1 MFCGQPV
8 LAADLGND
16 LPDRWAELE
25 LGEEDGKWAGRLG
38 PGGHFK
44 PGGCVASTRVAILIP
59 YRERE
64 SHLATFIKYMH
75 PFLMRHNIEY
85 AILVVNQTD
94 NAPFMRGLLF
104 NAGFLSASYVLP
116 FSPDCLILHDVD
128 NIPERQGLLYRCSP
142 HGVFHMAAAV
152 DRFQYQLFMPEYTGG
167 VAAVTSDQFSA
178 LNGFSNLYL
187 GWGCE
192 DEDFYIRIVDRGLTL
207 TRVDPQV
214 NYLVLK
220 CE

>member
-1 MFCGQPV
+1 
-8 LAADLGND
+8 
-16 LPDRWAELE
+16 
-25 LGEEDGKWAGRLG
+25 
-38 PGGHFK
+38 
-44 PGGCVASTRVAILIP
+44 
-59 YRERE
+59 
-64 SHLATFIKYMH
+64 MH
-75 PFLMRHNIEY
+75 PFLMRQNIEY

-104 NAGFLSASYVLP
+104 NAGFLSAKYVLP
-116 FSPDCLILHDVD
+116 FTPDCFILHDVD
-128 NIPERQGLLYRCSP
+128 NIPERQGLFYRCSQ

-207 TRVDPQV
+207 ARVDHEVDFNSP
-214 NYLVLK
+214 NK
-220 CE
+220 I

>member
-1 MFCGQPV
+1 
-8 LAADLGND
+8 
-16 LPDRWAELE
+16 
-25 LGEEDGKWAGRLG
+25 
-38 PGGHFK
+38 
-44 PGGCVASTRVAILIP
+44 
-59 YRERE
+59 
-64 SHLATFIKYMH
+64 MH
-75 PFLMRHNIEY
+75 PFLMRQNIEY

-104 NAGFLSASYVLP
+104 NAGFLSAKYVLP
-116 FSPDCLILHDVD
+116 FTPDCFILHDVD
-128 NIPERQGLLYRCSP
+128 NIPERQGLFYRCSQ

-207 TRVDPQV
+207 TRVHPEV
-214 NYLVLK
+214 VSRNGNN
-220 CE
+220 